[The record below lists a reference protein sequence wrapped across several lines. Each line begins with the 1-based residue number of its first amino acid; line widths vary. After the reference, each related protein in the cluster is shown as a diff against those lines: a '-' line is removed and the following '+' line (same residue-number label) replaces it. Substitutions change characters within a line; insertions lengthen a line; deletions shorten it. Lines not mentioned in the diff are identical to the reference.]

1 MDGGLRG
8 KLTILS
14 KRNQRILQTKIP
26 KTLLETLAASAIAGT
41 VLPAL
46 ITIVWAA
53 SIGAF
58 DLVEVLQAPLI
69 MIVNTFAVAITFITV
84 GLIKGEAI

>member
-1 MDGGLRG
+1 MDN
-8 KLTILS
+8 KQM
-14 KRNQRILQTKIP
+14 KA
-26 KTLLETLAASAIAGT
+26 LLETLAASAIAGT

-58 DLVEVLQAPLI
+58 DLVEVLQAPLV
-69 MIVNTFAVAITFITV
+69 MFVNTFTVAITFITV
-84 GLIKGEAI
+84 GLIKGDAV

>member
-1 MDGGLRG
+1 M
-8 KLTILS
+8 
-14 KRNQRILQTKIP
+14 

-69 MIVNTFAVAITFITV
+69 MTFNTFAVTITFITV
-84 GLIKGEAI
+84 GLIKGEAV

>member
-1 MDGGLRG
+1 M
-8 KLTILS
+8 
-14 KRNQRILQTKIP
+14 

-46 ITIVWAA
+46 ITIVWAV

-58 DLVEVLQAPLI
+58 DLIEVLQAPLI

-84 GLIKGEAI
+84 GLIKGEAV

>member
-1 MDGGLRG
+1 M
-8 KLTILS
+8 
-14 KRNQRILQTKIP
+14 
-26 KTLLETLAASAIAGT
+26 KTLLETLAVSAIAGT

-46 ITIVWAA
+46 ITIIWAA

-69 MIVNTFAVAITFITV
+69 MFVNTFAVTITFITV

>member
-1 MDGGLRG
+1 M
-8 KLTILS
+8 KA
-14 KRNQRILQTKIP
+14 
-26 KTLLETLAASAIAGT
+26 LLETLAASAIAGT

-46 ITIVWAA
+46 IAIIWAV

-69 MIVNTFAVAITFITV
+69 MTVNTFAVAITFITV
-84 GLIKGEAI
+84 GLIKGEAV

>member
-1 MDGGLRG
+1 M
-8 KLTILS
+8 
-14 KRNQRILQTKIP
+14 

-46 ITIVWAA
+46 ITTVWAA

>member
-1 MDGGLRG
+1 M
-8 KLTILS
+8 
-14 KRNQRILQTKIP
+14 
-26 KTLLETLAASAIAGT
+26 KTLLETMAASAIAGT

-46 ITIVWAA
+46 IAIIWAA

-69 MIVNTFAVAITFITV
+69 MTVNTFAVAITFVTV
-84 GLIKGEAI
+84 GLIKGEAV

>member
-1 MDGGLRG
+1 MR
-8 KLTILS
+8 
-14 KRNQRILQTKIP
+14 
-26 KTLLETLAASAIAGT
+26 TLIETLAASAIAGT

-46 ITIVWAA
+46 ITIIWAS

-69 MIVNTFAVAITFITV
+69 MTVNTFAVAITFITV
-84 GLIKGEAI
+84 GLIKGEAV

>member
-1 MDGGLRG
+1 MR
-8 KLTILS
+8 
-14 KRNQRILQTKIP
+14 
-26 KTLLETLAASAIAGT
+26 TLLETLAASAIAGT

-46 ITIVWAA
+46 ITIIWAA

-69 MIVNTFAVAITFITV
+69 MFVNTFAVTITFITV

>member
-1 MDGGLRG
+1 M
-8 KLTILS
+8 
-14 KRNQRILQTKIP
+14 KI
-26 KTLLETLAASAIAGT
+26 LLETMAASAIAGT

-46 ITIVWAA
+46 ITIIWTV

-58 DLVEVLQAPLI
+58 DIVEVLQAPLV

>member
-1 MDGGLRG
+1 M
-8 KLTILS
+8 
-14 KRNQRILQTKIP
+14 

-41 VLPAL
+41 VLPSL

-84 GLIKGEAI
+84 GLTKGEAV

>member
-1 MDGGLRG
+1 M
-8 KLTILS
+8 
-14 KRNQRILQTKIP
+14 KI
-26 KTLLETLAASAIAGT
+26 LLETLAASAIAGT

-46 ITIVWAA
+46 ITIIWAA

-58 DLVEVLQAPLI
+58 DLVEVLQAPLV
-69 MIVNTFAVAITFITV
+69 MIANTFAVGLTFITV